1 MWLFCHTVDVLTEN
15 NDELQRLPGA
25 PVKYVAID
33 KAMAPY
39 ITPYKASALMDTSL
53 QYVRVLSLRVGAM
66 VAVPTGCLAA
76 HGVPCGSRGVVLS
89 FSRVGACVFPRVR
102 FSLLRGGS
110 KTLVVLPATA
120 HNVALDGWSKAAT
133 RTQVTLVPAW
143 AATIH
148 AAQGWTL
155 PEVAV
160 DLSKAFAAGQAL
172 NGLSRTPTLEGLH
185 LVGFDD
191 SKIVVDSAALAFHE
205 GLAPY
210 W

>member
-1 MWLFCHTVDVLTEN
+1 MWLFCHTVDVLTKN

-39 ITPYKASALMDTSL
+39 LTPYKASALMDTSL
-53 QYVRVLSLRVGAM
+53 QYVRVL
-66 VAVPTGCLAA
+66 
-76 HGVPCGSRGVVLS
+76 LS

-110 KTLVVLPATA
+110 KTLVALPATA

-133 RTQVTLVPAW
+133 RTQVPLVLAW

-148 AAQGWTL
+148 AAQAWTL

-172 NGLSRTPTLEGLH
+172 TGLSRTPTLEGLH